1 MRLGKILGVVTGTAS
16 ILATT
21 SYWYVFVAGAPQLA
35 PPQMETNIGLTFE
48 LQTFNSDTTG
58 EVPTSGLILP
68 SGE

>member
-35 PPQMETNIGLTFE
+35 PPQMKTNTGLTFE
-48 LQTFNSDTTG
+48 LQTFNSG
-58 EVPTSGLILP
+58 IISEVPIYGLILP

>member
-16 ILATT
+16 ILAMT
-21 SYWYVFVAGAPQLA
+21 SYWYVFVASAPQLA

-48 LQTFNSDTTG
+48 LQTFNCGTTG
-58 EVPTSGLILP
+58 EVPTYGLILP